1 MEDALVAARA
11 ALLAGGGDALS
22 ACVAA
27 VASMEDNPSCNA
39 GFGSNLTE
47 DGRVECDASVMDGN
61 FRSYGACGAVPGVR
75 NPVCLAARLLQ
86 RQRGPRRPYGRVHP
100 MILVGEGARSWA
112 NAEGVHVDMGDE
124 ALVSD
129 EVKRRWERLVAQL
142 HEEEAAAS
150 GARGSKRKRLS
161 SDGVDS
167 SMGDSVLHDTVGAV
181 VCDGGHVASAVSSG
195 GIWLKHSGRVGEAA
209 IYGAGCW
216 AEDGSTA
223 GSASTAASVSGVG
236 EQIIA
241 RMLAQQACV
250 MLAQAADGSCEKR
263 ARDLVRSSSKDPD
276 GGARRATDGPDA
288 GIVAVRC
295 VEGGQHD
302 CIEWMVAHSAPSFA
316 VGYLTSSS
324 EDPTTFISRNRSLSM
339 PNDPVVI
346 FGSVP
351 RRGQE
356 QEGGASRG

>member
-1 MEDALVAARA
+1 MRQYCILVHAGAGTHGRKQDGKYKKAMEDALVAARA

-161 SDGVDS
+161 SD
-167 SMGDSVLHDTVGAV
+167 
-181 VCDGGHVASAVSSG
+181 